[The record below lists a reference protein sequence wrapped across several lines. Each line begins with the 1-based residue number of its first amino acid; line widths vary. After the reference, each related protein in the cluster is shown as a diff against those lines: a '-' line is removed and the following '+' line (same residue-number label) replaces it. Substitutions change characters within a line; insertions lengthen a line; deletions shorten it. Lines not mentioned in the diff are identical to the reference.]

1 VTSRTCI
8 DDEDISIG
16 IKALDSE
23 VHFRVDT
30 RVVNDCCDS
39 PGAEPGARACTTCS
53 ARGTAVQLQ
62 TVKALLT
69 EVALRRVQLTHYRFC
84 ASPSCETVYFGDA
97 NDQFGTG
104 DIRVPVWQKQPSG
117 ERLLCYCFG
126 ETESGIR
133 SELLDHGRTDVVAR
147 IREHI
152 AAQRCACEIRN
163 PRGACCLGDVM
174 AAVKR
179 LAGAA
184 LFMKED

>member
-1 VTSRTCI
+1 MR
-8 DDEDISIG
+8 
-16 IKALDSE
+16 
-23 VHFRVDT
+23 
-30 RVVNDCCDS
+30 DCCGS
-39 PGAEPGARACTTCS
+39 PGAEPGARVCATCTD
-53 ARGTAVQLQ
+53 RGTPVQLQ

-84 ASPSCETVYFGDA
+84 ANPTCGTVYFGDA
-97 NDQFGTG
+97 GNQFGTD

-126 ETESGIR
+126 ETEAGIR
-133 SELLDHGRTDVVAR
+133 SELLEHGRTDVVAR

-152 AAQRCACEIRN
+152 AAQRCACDIRN

-179 LAGAA
+179 IEVAMLSV
-184 LFMKED
+184 KED